1 MPDRQAPRDVVA
13 ADRDRRRS
21 QSEPKAA
28 REKAG
33 CEQVL
38 MTCWQGRLADG
49 DQKVASQGLGRASED
64 CSQERERHLSRE
76 GSKVQ
81 RQPDGE
87 GGLSPG
93 CAVQPRAGSLGAREE
108 SVFT

>member
-38 MTCWQGRLADG
+38 MTRWQGRLADG

-64 CSQERERHLSRE
+64 WSQERERHLSRE
-76 GSKVQ
+76 GSKVR

-93 CAVQPRAGSLGAREE
+93 CAVQPQAGSLGAREE